1 MSVNDSRTVADFQ
14 KFTFSGHLRS
24 HVYKVLEENIK
35 LGHGDYA
42 CYWSLE
48 LMCSGLVHSLWQT
61 LFECAAKHI
70 NRAGPNVFLYLISSY
85 EKFAPIESQYS
96 VLQMTDIRNNVQ
108 ARQLVCETAA
118 SVALTRKHK
127 LIPLPKIKVEH
138 DFNQVTLQENLRSP
152 SSNYAKHIVREDDP
166 VDIYIPL
173 NELTYC
179 LRPESRDLTRAL
191 YWIAWILKFASQYKK
206 QTKVA
211 FDCSFRSNKYIDSS
225 YSRNEVW
232 LIWDVINDSVRMSP
246 QQGVLLPYI
255 DALYKIHCL
264 RWSPSVL
271 KNRMCFV
278 NCACMFICESNTLDI
293 HYPVPQNIMTVKSI
307 VDNIPEWI
315 KSIVHTQKTFSA

>member
-1 MSVNDSRTVADFQ
+1 M
-14 KFTFSGHLRS
+14 
-24 HVYKVLEENIK
+24 
-35 LGHGDYA
+35 
-42 CYWSLE
+42 
-48 LMCSGLVHSLWQT
+48 
-61 LFECAAKHI
+61 
-70 NRAGPNVFLYLISSY
+70 P
-85 EKFAPIESQYS
+85 
-96 VLQMTDIRNNVQ
+96 
-108 ARQLVCETAA
+108 
-118 SVALTRKHK
+118 
-127 LIPLPKIKVEH
+127 
-138 DFNQVTLQENLRSP
+138 
-152 SSNYAKHIVREDDP
+152 
-166 VDIYIPL
+166 DIYIPI

-179 LRPESRDLTRAL
+179 LKPESRDLTRAL

-225 YSRNEVW
+225 YSRNAIW

-293 HYPVPQNIMTVKSI
+293 HYPVPQNILTVKSI

-315 KSIVHTQKTFSA
+315 KSIVNTQKTFSA